1 MSLEWCKEHCPKTH
15 RPKGVQSQYTVGRA
29 YWCPV
34 YPDYMGKC
42 FIHCNLDSDRVCGD
56 CVHWYGHCTTEPEG
70 QPLYNSNGRHALY
83 GSCPFQITGVSA
95 SWHNDCPHFR
105 KRPKDFDWAFI
116 DWVEDQIEQMGL
128 DPAASTTRP
137 VRIKIRKQ
145 WFDMW
150 DNNSPR
156 LG

>member
-15 RPKGVQSQYTVGRA
+15 HPKGAQPRYIVGRA

-34 YPDYMGKC
+34 HPDYMGKC
-42 FIHCNLDSDRVCGD
+42 FTHCNLDSDQICGD

-70 QPLYNSNGRHALY
+70 QPLYNSNGRHVMY

-95 SWHNDCPHFR
+95 SWHNDCPHFY
-105 KRPKDFDWAFI
+105 KRPKDFNWAFI
-116 DWVEDQIEQMGL
+116 DWVEEQVEDTGL
-128 DPAASTTRP
+128 DPASPEARP
-137 VRIKIRKQ
+137 IRIKMRQK

-150 DNNSPR
+150 DTNPPR